1 MAAIREELVLLDR
14 FSATMSRYLNG
25 LYQAVSASAALTDA
39 SAALADAAAQ
49 AARTAAQTVQDQER
63 VNASLRRG
71 ASAASGL
78 TRQLGAL
85 AGAYVSLR
93 SAQRFVALSDAM
105 TQNTARLDRMNDG
118 RQTTPELRDMLYQS
132 AQRSRGDYM
141 GTVDLAAKLGTM
153 APDAFS
159 SSQELVAFAEQ
170 LNKQFTLAG
179 TSAQGMDAA
188 MLQLTQAMSAGALRG
203 EELNSVLE
211 QAPTIAQA
219 IAKYLGVSVGGMRE
233 LASEGKITA
242 QVVKNALFHAAEETN
257 ASFEA
262 IPLTYE
268 QAWTMAGNAAVKSM
282 EPALEQL
289 NALLNSELGQTA
301 LDSLISGFGL
311 LGRAAAGAVDLL
323 AGGAQM
329 IAENWGLVSD
339 LLQFAAGALL
349 ALGAVS
355 AGAAAV
361 HLIAWAAAN
370 APLLLLAAGAGV
382 AILAMYSMGMTSQEV
397 FEQIAQ
403 GAGWLYATGYN
414 LVAASWNLIAAF
426 AEFFANVFDNPA
438 AAIANLFLGLF
449 NFIMDIVSNAAGAID
464 ALLGSD
470 ISGAVKKFQHG
481 VNKFVHDVFGENQYK
496 VQRMELISHA
506 DTMAQFGAAGG
517 RIGKALDE
525 FQAGDLLG
533 SGGSGGFLTDY
544 SGMLGGIS
552 GQLKTIG
559 GDTAAIKRSVSLSEE
574 DMQMLVD
581 MAAQRYVNHINL
593 TAQTP
598 VITIHGQNTGNFQ
611 EDARWLEDTL
621 MRLLVEQAASHT
633 DQSYI

>member
-1 MAAIREELVLLDR
+1 
-14 FSATMSRYLNG
+14 
-25 LYQAVSASAALTDA
+25 
-39 SAALADAAAQ
+39 
-49 AARTAAQTVQDQER
+49 
-63 VNASLRRG
+63 
-71 ASAASGL
+71 
-78 TRQLGAL
+78 
-85 AGAYVSLR
+85 
-93 SAQRFVALSDAM
+93 
-105 TQNTARLDRMNDG
+105 
-118 RQTTPELRDMLYQS
+118 
-132 AQRSRGDYM
+132 
-141 GTVDLAAKLGTM
+141 
-153 APDAFS
+153 
-159 SSQELVAFAEQ
+159 
-170 LNKQFTLAG
+170 
-179 TSAQGMDAA
+179 
-188 MLQLTQAMSAGALRG
+188 
-203 EELNSVLE
+203 
-211 QAPTIAQA
+211 
-219 IAKYLGVSVGGMRE
+219 
-233 LASEGKITA
+233 
-242 QVVKNALFHAAEETN
+242 
-257 ASFEA
+257 
-262 IPLTYE
+262 
-268 QAWTMAGNAAVKSM
+268 
-282 EPALEQL
+282 
-289 NALLNSELGQTA
+289 
-301 LDSLISGFGL
+301 
-311 LGRAAAGAVDLL
+311 
-323 AGGAQM
+323 M